1 MGDILGNCLWF
12 SGLGLSGKAS
22 PRDRGRQGVLVLEQ
36 TEAKME
42 FERAK
47 PPPCWD
53 GDPAGVRQ
61 EDQSQV

>member
-1 MGDILGNCLWF
+1 MGGILGNGLWF
-12 SGLGLSGKAS
+12 SGLGHSGKAS
-22 PRDRGRQGVLVLEQ
+22 SRGWGRRSDLVQEQ

-47 PPPCWD
+47 PALCCD

-61 EDQSQV
+61 EGHSKV